1 MLEKIYLLLTILG
14 VFDRLY
20 QTILQLVQNI
30 YKYFSLCLRMCIFC
44 STFVRFC

>member
-20 QTILQLVQNI
+20 QTILQIVQNI
-30 YKYFSLCLRMCIFC
+30 YKKVCTLS
-44 STFVRFC
+44 